1 MVSVQKES
9 AQFEVR
15 HTLYVQNFSIQ
26 FRNQIENQMTNG
38 NSWLLIGSLRSN
50 GPKRTNI
57 LNDHLIFF

>member
-26 FRNQIENQMTNG
+26 FRNQIENQMTN
-38 NSWLLIGSLRSN
+38 SCLLGALDQMGQK
-50 GPKRTNI
+50 GPTS
-57 LNDHLIFF
+57 